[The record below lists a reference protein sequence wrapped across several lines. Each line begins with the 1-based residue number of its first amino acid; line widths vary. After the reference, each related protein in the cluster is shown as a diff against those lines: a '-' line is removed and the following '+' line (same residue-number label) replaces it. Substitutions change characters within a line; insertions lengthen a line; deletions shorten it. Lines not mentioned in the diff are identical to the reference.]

1 MRLSATCTNPQ
12 SGRRSETK
20 SEGVVRVGDT
30 CHYEEGLDIRKTIKR
45 TLYYQAQALQSDNWK
60 QIYSSC
66 S

>member
-1 MRLSATCTNPQ
+1 M
-12 SGRRSETK
+12 
-20 SEGVVRVGDT
+20 RVGDT
-30 CHYEEGLDIRKTIKR
+30 CHYEEVLDIKKTIKM